1 MKPVKKEFSKEKTRL
16 HPRSKHKERY
26 DFNVLVKKNKALS
39 AFVRINEYGD
49 ESIDFANP
57 EAVRELNKSLLLFHY
72 NLDYWD
78 IPEGFLCPPIPGR
91 ADYIHYVADLLGN
104 SNYGKIPKGKSVKC
118 LDIGTGASCIYPI
131 IGVAEYGWSFIGSDI
146 NKTSLASSQQIIEGN
161 SFLTN
166 NIELRLQETPSDI
179 IYGVLTKDEIVDLM
193 ICNPPFHGSE
203 EASKKGTLK
212 KLNNL
217 NDKQTKTAV
226 LNFGGQQNE
235 LWCKGGEK
243 KFVGDY
249 IRQSKNFANNCFWF
263 TSLISKKDNL
273 KSIYDAL
280 KKANAVEVKTIPMG
294 QGNKT
299 SRIVAWT
306 FLTPEQ
312 QKEWRDNK
320 WKTTL

>member
-1 MKPVKKEFSKEKTRL
+1 MKPVKKEFPKEKTRL

-91 ADYIHYVADLLGN
+91 ADYIHYAADLLGN

-193 ICNPPFHGSE
+193 ICNPPFYGSE
-203 EASKKGTLK
+203 EASKKGTLR

-217 NDKQTKTAV
+217 NDKQAKTAV

>member
-1 MKPVKKEFSKEKTRL
+1 MKPVKKEFPKEKTRL

-91 ADYIHYVADLLGN
+91 ADYIHYAADLLGN

-193 ICNPPFHGSE
+193 ICNPPFYGSE
-203 EASKKGTLK
+203 EASKKGTLR

-217 NDKQTKTAV
+217 NDKQAKTAV

-306 FLTPEQ
+306 LLTPEQ

>member
-1 MKPVKKEFSKEKTRL
+1 MKPKKKVHPKEKTKI
-16 HPRSKHKERY
+16 HPRSKHRERY
-26 DFNVLVKKNKALS
+26 DFSALINVCPSLKTFVVINK
-39 AFVRINEYGD
+39 YDD
-49 ESIDFANP
+49 ETIDFANP
-57 EAVRELNKSLLLFHY
+57 EAVKTLNQALLMLY
-72 NLDYWD
+72 YGISNWN
-78 IPEGFLCPPIPGR
+78 IPENYLCPPIPGR

-104 SNYGKIPKGKSVKC
+104 SNYGKIPVGKQITC
-118 LDIGTGASCIYPI
+118 LDIGVGASCIYPI
-131 IGVAEYGWSFIGSDI
+131 IGIAEYDWSFIGSDI
-146 NKTSLASSQQIIEGN
+146 NKTSLASSQEIIDTN
-161 SFLTN
+161 SSLTGK
-166 NIELRLQETPSDI
+166 IELRLQPKTNDI
-179 IYGVLTKDEIVDLM
+179 IYGVLNKDEVVDLM
-193 ICNPPFHGSE
+193 ICNPPFHSSE
-203 EASKKGTLK
+203 EVAKTGTLK

-217 NDKQTKTAV
+217 NDKKTDKVV

-249 IRQSKNFANNCFWF
+249 IRQSKNFATNCFWF

-273 KSIYDAL
+273 NSIYDAL